1 MDKTYKQ
8 FLAHQAQFASE
19 RIQLREWEDQ
29 NDKEMKSINT
39 MIKNEMID
47 MAEQIDD
54 LKDTVEKQD
63 IKMDILLELM
73 MKQNQGVHPVE
84 NEYDM
89 IPSRD

>member
-1 MDKTYKQ
+1 
-8 FLAHQAQFASE
+8 
-19 RIQLREWEDQ
+19 
-29 NDKEMKSINT
+29 
-39 MIKNEMID
+39 MID